1 MVKLSSSLVKN
12 RPRFKGAYLK
22 ALGGKDMEFNMDAKT
37 HVTADGLLFFHAGN
51 GLELKYMEK
60 GEIVLPRDDFSHL
73 RKCFR
78 NARLKNKRFRNTFDK
93 R

>member
-22 ALGGKDMEFNMDAKT
+22 ALGGKDLEFNRDVKT

-60 GEIVLPRDDFSHL
+60 GKIVLPRDDFSGL
-73 RKCFR
+73 R
-78 NARLKNKRFRNTFDK
+78 
-93 R
+93 